1 MLNKLIINVVIFSII
16 FAHGDHGDGHSHSH
30 RKRDLVNIC
39 QIKGII
45 LDSKTDI
52 PIEYASVSLL
62 GKDNDIITGTV
73 SDKDGEFLFREL
85 PSGTYSI
92 KIEFMGF
99 ESLQVKDIHSIPQGK
114 KEF

>member
-1 MLNKLIINVVIFSII
+1 MYIEKRMQNMVRIGAIYVGFKAKLLE
-16 FAHGDHGDGHSHSH
+16 HTLQ
-30 RKRDLVNIC
+30 K
-39 QIKGII
+39 KE

-92 KIEFMGF
+92 KIEFIIF
-99 ESLQVKDIHSIPQGK
+99 TI
-114 KEF
+114 